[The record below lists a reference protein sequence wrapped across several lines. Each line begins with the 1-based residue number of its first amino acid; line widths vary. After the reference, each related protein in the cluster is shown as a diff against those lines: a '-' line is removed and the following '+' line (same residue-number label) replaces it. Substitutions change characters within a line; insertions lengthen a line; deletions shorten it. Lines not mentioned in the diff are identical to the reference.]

1 MNNQKSRGRDNQM
14 QIRATRKGRWA
25 IVLLA
30 AISLTAV
37 LAAACGGDDD
47 DTKKTATPG
56 TGATAATGIAANV
69 GKDDKAQLNGAG
81 ATFPAPIY
89 QAWFDD
95 YNKKVAKGVQINYQS
110 LGSGAGI
117 QQFTANT
124 VDFGASDAP
133 MSEAELA
140 KAPDAQHIPTVIG
153 AVVMTFNLSGITSL
167 KLDGDTVAK
176 IYLGTI
182 KKWNDP
188 AITGQNTG
196 VNLPNADIQVAYR
209 SDSSGTTFVFTD
221 YLSKVSADWK
231 AGPGTNKAP
240 NWPTGQGGKG
250 NEGVTNVVKQ
260 TPNSIGYVEL
270 NFAAQNKLS
279 FADVKNK
286 AGKYVKPTIESA
298 SAAAAGVT
306 VPEDY
311 RVSITNADGDA
322 AYPISSFTYLLVYKT
337 TGKCSQQTPL
347 ANFLWW
353 STHDASAAAT
363 VKELSYS
370 PLPSSLLPRIEATLK
385 GLKCDGGAKASLGAG

>member
-1 MNNQKSRGRDNQM
+1 M
-14 QIRATRKGRWA
+14 QIRAIRKGKWA
-25 IVLLA
+25 VVLLA
-30 AISLTAV
+30 AISLISL
-37 LAAACGGDDD
+37 LAAACGGDDN
-47 DTKKTATPG
+47 TAKTPAK
-56 TGATAATGIAANV
+56 GASTAATGSPSSAGLPANI

-133 MSEAELA
+133 MSTDEQA

-153 AVVMTFNLSGITSL
+153 AVVMTYNLSGVTSL

-188 AITGQNTG
+188 AIAGQNAG
-196 VNLPNADIQVAYR
+196 VTLPAADIQVAYR

-231 AGPGTNKAP
+231 SGPGANKAP
-240 NWPTGQGGKG
+240 NWPVGQGGKG

-260 TPNSIGYVEL
+260 TPNAIGYVEL
-270 NFAAQNKLS
+270 NYAVQNKLP
-279 FADVKNK
+279 FADFKN
-286 AGKYVKPTIESA
+286 
-298 SAAAAGVT
+298 
-306 VPEDY
+306 
-311 RVSITNADGDA
+311 
-322 AYPISSFTYLLVYKT
+322 
-337 TGKCSQQTPL
+337 
-347 ANFLWW
+347 
-353 STHDASAAAT
+353 
-363 VKELSYS
+363 
-370 PLPSSLLPRIEATLK
+370 
-385 GLKCDGGAKASLGAG
+385 

>member
-1 MNNQKSRGRDNQM
+1 M
-14 QIRATRKGRWA
+14 QIRSMRKGKWA
-25 IVLLA
+25 VVLLA
-30 AISLTAV
+30 AISLISL
-37 LAAACGGDDD
+37 LAAACGGDS
-47 DTKKTATPG
+47 ATRP
-56 TGATAATGIAANV
+56 GATAKASGEPPSDA
-69 GKDDKAQLNGAG
+69 GKNDKAQLNGAG

-133 MSEAELA
+133 MSDEELA
-140 KAPDAQHIPTVIG
+140 KAADAQHVPTVIG
-153 AVVMTFNLSGITSL
+153 AVVMTYNLAGVSGL

-188 AITGQNTG
+188 AIAGQNAG
-196 VNLPNADIQVAYR
+196 VNLPGADIQVAYR

-221 YLSKVSADWK
+221 YLTKASADWK
-231 AGPGTNKAP
+231 TAVGTNKAP
-240 NWPTGQGGKG
+240 NWPVGQGGKG

-270 NFAAQNKLS
+270 NYAAQTKLS

-286 AGKYVKPTIESA
+286 AGKYIKPTIESA
-298 SAAAAGVT
+298 SAAAASVAI
-306 VPEDY
+306 PDDY
-311 RVSITNADGDA
+311 RVSITDSAGDT
-322 AYPISSFTYLLVYKT
+322 AYPIASFTYLLVYKT
-337 TGKCSQQTPL
+337 TGKCGQQTPL

-353 STHDASAAAT
+353 SSHDSSAAAT
-363 VKELSYS
+363 VKELNYS
-370 PLPSSLLPRIEATLK
+370 PLPSTLLPKIEATLRS
-385 GLKCDGGAKASLGAG
+385 LKCDGGVKASLSAG

>member
-1 MNNQKSRGRDNQM
+1 M
-14 QIRATRKGRWA
+14 QIRATRKGKWA
-25 IVLLA
+25 VLLLA
-30 AISLTAV
+30 AISLTS
-37 LAAACGGDDD
+37 LIAAACGGDDD
-47 DTKKTATPG
+47 TTKTPTAA
-56 TGATAATGIAANV
+56 ATAATGSPAATKPSTGLPANV
-69 GKDDKAQLNGAG
+69 GKNDKAQLNGAG

-133 MSEAELA
+133 MSDAELA
-140 KAPDAQHIPTVIG
+140 KAADAQHVPTVIG
-153 AVVMTFNLSGITSL
+153 AVVMTYNLSGITSL
-167 KLDGDTVAK
+167 KLDGDAVAK
-176 IYLGTI
+176 IYLGVI

-188 AITGQNTG
+188 AIASQNAG
-196 VNLPNADIQVAYR
+196 VNLPSADIQVTYR

-221 YLSKVSADWK
+221 FLSKVSADWK
-231 AGPGTNKAP
+231 TAVGTNKAP
-240 NWPTGQGGKG
+240 NWPAGQGGKG

-270 NFAAQNKLS
+270 NYAAQNKLP
-279 FADVKNK
+279 FADIKNK

-298 SAAAAGVT
+298 SAAASGVT
-306 VPEDY
+306 VPDDY

-322 AYPISSFTYLLVYKT
+322 VYPITSFTYLLVYKT
-337 TGKCSQQTPL
+337 TGKCNQQTPL

-363 VKELSYS
+363 VKELNYS
-370 PLPSSLLPRIEATLK
+370 PLPSNLLPKIEATIK
-385 GLKCDGGAKASLGAG
+385 SLKCDGGTNASLSAG

>member
-1 MNNQKSRGRDNQM
+1 MT
-14 QIRATRKGRWA
+14 QIRATRRGKWA
-25 IVLLA
+25 VVLLA
-30 AISLTAV
+30 AISLISL
-37 LAAACGGDDD
+37 LAAACGGDD
-47 DTKKTATPG
+47 TSTPSGSG
-56 TGATAATGIAANV
+56 TTTTGSPPAGGIPSNV
-69 GKDDKAQLNGAG
+69 GKNDKAQLNGAG

-95 YNKKVAKGVQINYQS
+95 YNKDVAKGVQINYQS

-133 MSEAELA
+133 MSADELA
-140 KAPDAQHIPTVIG
+140 KATDAQHLPTVIG
-153 AVVMTFNLSGITSL
+153 AVVMTYNLSGVTSL
-167 KLDGDTVAK
+167 KLDGDTVSK

-188 AITGQNTG
+188 AIAGQNAG
-196 VNLPNADIQVAYR
+196 LNLPDKEIQVVYR

-221 YLSKVSADWK
+221 FLTKVSSDWK
-231 AGPGTNKAP
+231 SAVGTNKAP
-240 NWPTGQGGKG
+240 NWPAGQGGKG

-260 TPNSIGYVEL
+260 TPNAIGYVEL
-270 NFAAQNKLS
+270 NYAAQNKLAYS
-279 FADVKNK
+279 EMKNK

-306 VPEDY
+306 VPDDY

-322 AYPISSFTYLLVYKT
+322 SYPIASFTYLLVYKT

-353 STHDASAAAT
+353 AIHDRQASAD
-363 VKELSYS
+363 VQELSYS
-370 PLPSSLLPRIEATLK
+370 PLPTNLLPRLEATINS
-385 GLKCDGGAKASLGAG
+385 LKCDDGAKASLGTG

>member
-1 MNNQKSRGRDNQM
+1 M
-14 QIRATRKGRWA
+14 QIRAIRKGKWA
-25 IVLLA
+25 VVLLA
-30 AISLTAV
+30 AISLISL
-37 LAAACGGDDD
+37 LAAACGGDDN
-47 DTKKTATPG
+47 TAKTPAK
-56 TGATAATGIAANV
+56 GASTAATGSPSAAGLPANI

-124 VDFGASDAP
+124 VDFGATDAP
-133 MSEAELA
+133 MSTDEQA

-153 AVVMTFNLSGITSL
+153 AVVMTYNLSGVTSL

-188 AITGQNTG
+188 AIAGQNAG
-196 VNLPNADIQVAYR
+196 VTLPAADIQVAYR

-231 AGPGTNKAP
+231 SGPGANKAP
-240 NWPTGQGGKG
+240 NWPAGQGGKG

-260 TPNSIGYVEL
+260 TPNAIGYVEL
-270 NFAAQNKLS
+270 NYAVQNKLP
-279 FADVKNK
+279 FADFKNK

-306 VPEDY
+306 MPDDY
-311 RVSITNADGDA
+311 KVSITNADGDA
-322 AYPISSFTYLLVYKT
+322 SYPITSFTYLLVYKT
-337 TGKCSQQTPL
+337 AGKCSQQTPL

-353 STHDASAAAT
+353 SAHDPNAAAT
-363 VKELSYS
+363 VKELNYS
-370 PLPSSLLPRIEATLK
+370 PLPTNLLPKLEATIK
-385 GLKCDGGAKASLGAG
+385 SLKCDGGAKASLSAG